1 MQQDHRK
8 EETSIRLKKY
18 KMRIYLDNCCF
29 NRPYDDQTFEI
40 IRLETEAKIFVQ
52 NCIKDNQIELIWSFI
67 LDFENSANPY
77 RERRE
82 SIKEWRSISA
92 ENIKAAEKI
101 RNYAN
106 ELQNLYGIKPK
117 DSLHLACAIDAKSEY
132 FLTTDKILIKKGKHL
147 KEIRVM
153 NPLEFITLLEE
164 I

>member
-1 MQQDHRK
+1 
-8 EETSIRLKKY
+8 
-18 KMRIYLDNCCF
+18 MRIYLDSCCF
-29 NRPYDDQTFEI
+29 NRPYDKQTYDI
-40 IRLETEAKIFVQ
+40 IRLETEAKILIQ
-52 NCIKDNQIELIWSFI
+52 NCIIDNRIELVWSFI

-82 SIKEWRSISA
+82 SIKKWRSVSA
-92 ENIKAAEKI
+92 EDIKATENL

-117 DSLHLACAIDAKSEY
+117 DALHLACAIVAKSEY
-132 FLTTDKILIKKGKHL
+132 LLTTDKILIKKAKHL

-164 I
+164 